1 MKEARIKKKY
11 ETMANEITPK
21 SKIFQDCLKAF
32 LVGGIICD
40 VGQLIHN
47 IYIFW
52 FFRRKSYEY
61 CSYNNDIYRCIINWN
76 RHI

>member
-40 VGQLIHN
+40 VGHLIHN
-47 IYIFW
+47 IYIYILVFQ
-52 FFRRKSYEY
+52 KKKL
-61 CSYNNDIYRCIINWN
+61 
-76 RHI
+76 